1 LNFDPEFNVNLNVKS
16 SQNSTKFQKNII
28 DLNLTLKIE
37 EIQNLLLYLAE
48 TYQNIDLFKDR

>member
-1 LNFDPEFNVNLNVKS
+1 MNFDPEFNVNLNVKS